1 MANRT
6 PPPKQSKQDV
16 SIALHAVASFD
27 FDFRMWDLKHSG
39 SRLSKM
45 GMIPVSTIVIT
56 LTITSSMAADSMPK
70 CLECMEVLGGLYA
83 DTQQGLLYLVGCYA
97 L

>member
-1 MANRT
+1 
-6 PPPKQSKQDV
+6 
-16 SIALHAVASFD
+16 
-27 FDFRMWDLKHSG
+27 
-39 SRLSKM
+39 M

-83 DTQQGLLYLVGCYA
+83 DTQQGLLYPVGCYA
-97 L
+97 LWTLRNNMKTKYAVDAEYFISPGNLPK